1 MTILVAAAASSD
13 DVTTLPN
20 VVLILA
26 DDLGYGDVGCFGNTT
41 IRTPH
46 LDKLA
51 SQGVKL
57 THNVAADTMCTPSR
71 AAFLTGR
78 YPIRSGGCVNCE
90 ISFIYF
96 LGRGKG
102 GGGGDVS
109 YII

>member
-1 MTILVAAAASSD
+1 MSSLGMTMLVVAAASSD
-13 DVTTLPN
+13 DATTIPN
-20 VVLILA
+20 VVLIVA

-78 YPIRSGGCVNCE
+78 YPIRSGGSVKRE
-90 ISFIYF
+90 GFALSAP
-96 LGRGKG
+96 
-102 GGGGDVS
+102 
-109 YII
+109 